1 MATKEI
7 KTKEAGGKKLE
18 TIVSSGTHRKLKA
31 VAKRKNTSVAQLL
44 RDAAQKLVK

>member
-1 MATKEI
+1 MATEI

-18 TIVSSGTHRKLKA
+18 TIVSPGLYKKLKSL
-31 VAKRKNTSVAQLL
+31 AKKKNTSVAQLL